1 MPSCTENRELV
12 RLLVGRQ
19 EVNPNALYGQG
30 TALQWAVEC
39 DCEDMVELLLSDKQ
53 TNPDFYLFGE
63 WRDTLTPNTD

>member
-1 MPSCTENRELV
+1 M
-12 RLLVGRQ
+12 
-19 EVNPNALYGQG
+19 NPNALYGQG